1 MFQSVLVPVD
11 VTVPSDMTALLAAAK
26 EFAAKWD
33 STVHVVTVVPDTGM
47 AIVSAQFGE
56 DFEAQS
62 RAHAQHELAKALSDA
77 GLGATVHILSGTV
90 YDQVIRLADSLDVDL
105 ILVGA
110 HRPELKDYLLGS
122 NAARLLRHSAKSV
135 LVLRHD

>member
-1 MFQSVLVPVD
+1 MFRSVLVPVD
-11 VTVPSDMTALLAAAK
+11 VTVPSDMKRLLAAAQDLVG
-26 EFAAKWD
+26 KWEA
-33 STVHVVTVVPDTGM
+33 TVHVVSVVPDTGM
-47 AIVSAQFGE
+47 AIVSAQFGA
-56 DFEAQS
+56 DFEAQA
-62 RAHAQHELAKALSDA
+62 RAHAQHEVATALSEA

-122 NAARLLRHSAKSV
+122 NAARMLRHSKKSV
-135 LVLRHD
+135 LVLRRD